1 MPTKP
6 KLTWEKSAGELV
18 ALFERVLPKGE
29 AVVQKKMFGWP
40 CGFVNGNLFAGLH
53 KQSMIFRLSAS
64 DHAEFLKLDGAAE
77 FEPMPGRK
85 MKGYGILGD
94 PLSRDPREIERWMK
108 RSLEFTRT
116 LPGKAKAPGP
126 AKIRKKAGT

>member
-1 MPTKP
+1 MPKKQ
-6 KLTWEKSAGELV
+6 KLTWEKSAGELA
-18 ALFERVLPKGE
+18 ALFEKVIPKDP

-53 KQSMIFRLSAS
+53 KQSMIFRLPAS
-64 DHAEFLKLDGAAE
+64 DHAEFLRLDGAAE

-85 MKGYGILGD
+85 MKGYGMLAD
-94 PLSRDPREIERWMK
+94 PLNRDPRELQRWME

-116 LPGKAKAPGP
+116 LPGKVKAPAS
-126 AKIRKKAGT
+126 AKTDKKARA